1 MQYRRRKGAAAVE
14 QSTAQYSTIQYSIG
28 RKPKDGTDIENENEE
43 EMMVEEDGNWRG
55 FDGNDQGTDKV

>member
-1 MQYRRRKGAAAVE
+1 MSTRREAERRGCSRVE
-14 QSTAQYSTIQYSIG
+14 YSIG
-28 RKPKDGTDIENENEE
+28 REAKDGTDIENENEE

>member
-1 MQYRRRKGAAAVE
+1 MQYRRRKGAAAAVD
-14 QSTAQYSTIQYSIG
+14 SIC
-28 RKPKDGTDIENENEE
+28 REAKDGTDIENENEE